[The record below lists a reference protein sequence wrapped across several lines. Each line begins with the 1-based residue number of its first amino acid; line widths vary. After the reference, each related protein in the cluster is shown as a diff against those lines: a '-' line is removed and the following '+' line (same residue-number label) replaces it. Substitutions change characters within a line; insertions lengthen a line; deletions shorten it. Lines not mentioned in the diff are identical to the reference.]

1 MIDSRTWWITGG
13 FSGEQIY
20 NSTEVYEPGVG
31 FREGPKMPAV
41 TFQHCI
47 VKVNATYVF
56 SAGGYPYNRLV
67 AKNPSEHIPQKLLH
81 HGICSKERLADGLL
95 QREVEQPEA
104 HDAPQV
110 SERHSFS

>member
-1 MIDSRTWWITGG
+1 MVDSRTWWITGG

-31 FREGPKMPAV
+31 FREGPEMPAV

-56 SAGGYPYNRLV
+56 SAGGYPYNRLLF
-67 AKNPSEHIPQKLLH
+67 AKTPTENTPSN
-81 HGICSKERLADGLL
+81 S
-95 QREVEQPEA
+95 
-104 HDAPQV
+104 
-110 SERHSFS
+110 

>member
-56 SAGGYPYNRLV
+56 SAGGYPYNRLF
-67 AKNPSEHIPQKLLH
+67 AKTPTEKHPQNITFSQRNVWLMDFYN
-81 HGICSKERLADGLL
+81 ERWSSQKPMTHL
-95 QREVEQPEA
+95 R
-104 HDAPQV
+104 
-110 SERHSFS
+110 

>member
-31 FREGPKMPAV
+31 FRAGPKMPAV

-47 VKVNATYVF
+47 VKVNATHVF
-56 SAGGYPYNRLV
+56 SAGGYPYNR
-67 AKNPSEHIPQKLLH
+67 SQKYSMPC
-81 HGICSKERLADGLL
+81 HGKHSSKTMHVF
-95 QREVEQPEA
+95 QT
-104 HDAPQV
+104 
-110 SERHSFS
+110 

>member
-31 FREGPKMPAV
+31 FREGPQMPAV

-56 SAGGYPYNRLV
+56 SAGGYPYNRLQYCT
-67 AKNPSEHIPQKLLH
+67 KYSMSQQTLL
-81 HGICSKERLADGLL
+81 S
-95 QREVEQPEA
+95 V
-104 HDAPQV
+104 V
-110 SERHSFS
+110 